1 MPKETQVAVR
11 LSPDLVDALDDLVS
25 ETPEATR
32 SSVLRDLLRDEAS
45 KASFVVGCGH
55 TDPFETTLERVPYDD
70 KGPLVEVRDTLDLAH
85 KACKSEFGRAFTV
98 DTVLQVTRMI
108 LEARDREYAR
118 LRQKKLDR
126 AARCDVD
133 DADADDE

>member
-1 MPKETQVAVR
+1 MSKETQVAVR
-11 LSPDLVDALDDLVS
+11 LSPDLVEALDDLVHD
-25 ETPEATR
+25 TPEATR

-55 TDPFETTLERVPYDD
+55 TDPFETTLERVPYDN

-98 DTVLQVTRMI
+98 DTVLQVTRMM

-118 LRQKKLDR
+118 KLQAKLSR
-126 AARCDVD
+126 MAQ
-133 DADADDE
+133 DDEDEANDE

>member
-1 MPKETQVAVR
+1 MSKETQVAVR
-11 LSPDLVDALDDLVS
+11 LSPDLVEALDDLVHD
-25 ETPEATR
+25 TPEATR
-32 SSVLRDLLRDEAS
+32 SSVLRDLLREEAS
-45 KASFVVGCGH
+45 KPSFVVGCGH

-98 DTVLQVTRMI
+98 DTVLQVTRMM

-118 LRQKKLDR
+118 KLQAKLIR
-126 AARCDVD
+126 MGQD
-133 DADADDE
+133 DEDEADDE

>member
-1 MPKETQVAVR
+1 MSKETQVAVR
-11 LSPDLVDALDDLVS
+11 LSPDLVEALDDLVHD
-25 ETPEATR
+25 TPEATR
-32 SSVLRDLLRDEAS
+32 SSVLRDLLREEAS
-45 KASFVVGCGH
+45 KPSFVVGCGH

-98 DTVLQVTRMI
+98 DTVLQVTRMM

-118 LRQKKLDR
+118 KLQAKLSR
-126 AARCDVD
+126 MVQD
-133 DADADDE
+133 DEDEADDE

>member
-1 MPKETQVAVR
+1 MSKETQVAVR
-11 LSPDLVDALDDLVS
+11 LSPDLVEALDDLVHD
-25 ETPEATR
+25 TPEATR

-98 DTVLQVTRMI
+98 DTVLQVTRMM
-108 LEARDREYAR
+108 LEARDRESAR
-118 LRQKKLDR
+118 KLQAKLSR
-126 AARCDVD
+126 MAQD
-133 DADADDE
+133 DEDEADDE